1 MKPSILKKTLTHLR
15 IALKVL
21 VMSGVMI
28 GAMLLYIS
36 SIANAAIL
44 NPSVEI
50 SEEHIRLGHV
60 FSGIEGTQAAAYILG
75 PAPEIG
81 RNVVLNAPTLRKL
94 ARTFGLDWQSRNNL
108 EQVVITRAATIIEA
122 ERIEDAVKSALREQA
137 IHGEHRF
144 SIDPVRQ
151 DLVLPGHYMDTV
163 RVENIA
169 LDRNTSRFH
178 ATIVAPASG
187 APVKRMDITGKLEY
201 LVEVP
206 VVNRRIR
213 RNEVIQPGDIKMIE
227 LAEYQVSADM
237 VLDEADLIG
246 MTPRRILIE
255 GQAIQAADIVRP
267 HIVKR
272 GDRVTMHYKQGVL
285 NLTTV
290 GKALQNGAEGDNIR
304 VVNLKSNRTV
314 DAFVTAENRVTVSH

>member
-1 MKPSILKKTLTHLR
+1 
-15 IALKVL
+15 
-21 VMSGVMI
+21 
-28 GAMLLYIS
+28 
-36 SIANAAIL
+36 
-44 NPSVEI
+44 
-50 SEEHIRLGHV
+50 
-60 FSGIEGTQAAAYILG
+60 
-75 PAPEIG
+75 
-81 RNVVLNAPTLRKL
+81 
-94 ARTFGLDWQSRNNL
+94 NNY
-108 EQVVITRAATIIEA
+108 EQVVISRAATIIEA
-122 ERIEDAVKSALREQA
+122 ERIEDAVKAALRDQA

-178 ATIVAPASG
+178 ATVVAPASG
-187 APVKRMDITGKLEY
+187 APVKRLDITGKLEY

-213 RNEVIQPGDIKMIE
+213 RNEVIEPADIKMIE

-272 GDRVTMHYKQGVL
+272 GDRVTMQYSAGVL

-314 DAFVTAENRVTVSH
+314 DAFVTAENTVKVSH